1 MANYVKF
8 RRGTIEA
15 YQRLTHYDDD
25 TLYFVYETDASDG
38 ILYLGSKLIAG
49 GEISDFSI
57 SSLKDIVISNVGDKQ
72 ILVYNEELEAW
83 TNISYSE
90 LIEEFVG
97 ATESSAGVAGLVPA
111 PPEGRTDLFLRSD
124 GRWGEIN
131 VSSSG
136 DCNILDYVNNLK
148 APHEEVID
156 DITNGLNLFEGDIL
170 IIKDILHENKY
181 KHTAYVYDGAEW
193 LPMDGNYSAE
203 NVYFT
208 EDFIFTE
215 NIGTVEIPE
224 SGSTVVP
231 AAGLNLKEFFAS
243 IFAEEKNPEIESPSA
258 SITLSPATTSYEVG
272 TLYTPKY
279 KITFNPGSYEFGP
292 ETGVSASYEVT
303 DTNGG
308 TSSEIIGSFEAFT
321 IEDDTNYKISAI
333 VSHSSGATPLTNLGK
348 AFEAGKIE
356 EGTLDK
362 INTSVVKGY
371 RNCFYGSLTEKT
383 ELTSDIVRNLN
394 KTGYGVK
401 AGSTFNISIPVG
413 TKRVVFAYPDSV
425 REVSSVTD
433 SNGMHAEIATSFEQL
448 TMQVK
453 GCNDYESIEYKVY
466 ILDYANGATEA
477 NSYKVTI

>member
-1 MANYVKF
+1 
-8 RRGTIEA
+8 
-15 YQRLTHYDDD
+15 
-25 TLYFVYETDASDG
+25 
-38 ILYLGSKLIAG
+38 
-49 GEISDFSI
+49 
-57 SSLKDIVISNVGDKQ
+57 
-72 ILVYNEELEAW
+72 
-83 TNISYSE
+83 
-90 LIEEFVG
+90 
-97 ATESSAGVAGLVPA
+97 
-111 PPEGRTDLFLRSD
+111 
-124 GRWGEIN
+124 
-131 VSSSG
+131 
-136 DCNILDYVNNLK
+136 
-148 APHEEVID
+148 
-156 DITNGLNLFEGDIL
+156 
-170 IIKDILHENKY
+170 
-181 KHTAYVYDGAEW
+181 
-193 LPMDGNYSAE
+193 MDGNYSAE